1 MQETHAASE
10 RTGDEP
16 RSSEHAAL
24 RGKHEK
30 AEKKRKRAAA
40 EAAGALPAPIKK
52 RAFKRE
58 LHELWIELV
67 QLQKDVIASKRRVL
81 IVLEGR
87 DAAGKDGAIKAFTRH
102 LSPRETRVV
111 ALSKPNER
119 ERASWYFQRWTKQ
132 LPVDG
137 EIVLLNR
144 SWYNRAGVER
154 VMGFCT
160 KAECEAFL
168 EEAPRFE
175 EMLVRSGMSVLKYYL
190 DITRAEQEKRMQERR
205 EDPLKQWK
213 ISPIDAVA
221 LDHYDDYTKARD
233 RMLERTHSE
242 HAPWTI
248 VRADDKHHARL
259 ALIRHVL
266 QVLEYPSRGAQLS
279 GPDARV
285 AFPWSPE
292 CTSDGR
298 LAR

>member
-1 MQETHAASE
+1 MDEEHAASE
-10 RTGDEP
+10 QESP
-16 RSSEHAAL
+16 RPE
-24 RGKHEK
+24 REK
-30 AEKKRKRAAA
+30 APKKKKKQHQR
-40 EAAGALPAPIKK
+40 GAPPVASAPPEPIKK

-67 QLQKDVIASKRRVL
+67 QLQKDVIAAKRRVL

-119 ERASWYFQRWTKQ
+119 ERASWYFQRWTQQ

-154 VMGFCT
+154 VMGFCSET
-160 KAECEAFL
+160 EAEAFL
-168 EEAPRFE
+168 DEAPRFE
-175 EMLVRSGMSVLKYYL
+175 EMLVRSGMSVLKCYL
-190 DITRAEQEKRMQERR
+190 DLSREEQERRMQERR
-205 EDPLKQWK
+205 ENPLKQWK

-233 RMLERTHSE
+233 RMLARTHSE

-248 VRADDKHHARL
+248 VRADDKRHAQL

-266 QVLEYPSRGAQLS
+266 QTLEYPSRAAELRGA
-279 GPDARV
+279 DARV
-285 AFPWSPE
+285 AFSWSPE

>member
-1 MQETHAASE
+1 M
-10 RTGDEP
+10 DE
-16 RSSEHAAL
+16 EHATPEQAGPQPE
-24 RGKHEK
+24 REK
-30 AEKKRKRAAA
+30 APKKKKKQRQR
-40 EAAGALPAPIKK
+40 GAPPVASGPPEPIKK

-67 QLQKDVIASKRRVL
+67 QLQKDVIAAKRRVL

-87 DAAGKDGAIKAFTRH
+87 DAAGKDGAIKVFTRH

-119 ERASWYFQRWTKQ
+119 ERASWHFQRWTQQ

-154 VMGFCT
+154 VMGFCSE
-160 KAECEAFL
+160 AEAEAFL
-168 EEAPRFE
+168 DQAPRFE

-190 DITRAEQEKRMQERR
+190 DLSREEQERRMQERR
-205 EDPLKQWK
+205 ENPLKQWK

-233 RMLERTHSE
+233 RMLARTHSE

-248 VRADDKHHARL
+248 VRADDKRHAQL

-266 QVLEYPSRGAQLS
+266 QTLEYPSRGAELS

-285 AFPWSPE
+285 AFPWSPD
-292 CTSDGR
+292 CASDGR